1 MVFPGLIGNPG
12 AMQAEELDNLVQ
24 HLAVAKYALEAD
36 DKARAAEALDA
47 AMVIGRRLLT
57 REQAEN
63 GPLSAESMVR
73 TRPSP
78 SPGRAPATAS
88 GSAADHFGL
97 RLGGAGLATAGRVVA
112 GTLAAAAA
120 TPR

>member
-1 MVFPGLIGNPG
+1 MGAGPGQTSPSERTTSRYSDKWPRRVMVFPGRIGNPG

-36 DKARAAEALDA
+36 DKARASEALDA

-78 SPGRAPATAS
+78 
-88 GSAADHFGL
+88 
-97 RLGGAGLATAGRVVA
+97 
-112 GTLAAAAA
+112 
-120 TPR
+120 